1 MCIFIIFFSKINPT
15 GYSYFLESP
24 ISTSVR
30 LDEDRITYVNK
41 NFGVKIANS
50 GISST
55 YSFGIVGWK
64 AVSLSEAHLC
74 LVYTTGADF
83 RLFPVFSAVTFR

>member
-1 MCIFIIFFSKINPT
+1 MCLFIIFFSKVNPT

-41 NFGVKIANS
+41 GK
-50 GISST
+50 
-55 YSFGIVGWK
+55 
-64 AVSLSEAHLC
+64 
-74 LVYTTGADF
+74 
-83 RLFPVFSAVTFR
+83 

>member
-15 GYSYFLESP
+15 GYSYFVESP

-41 NFGVKIANS
+41 GMQYLKKQTNKQNMLLYFENRRI
-50 GISST
+50 
-55 YSFGIVGWK
+55 
-64 AVSLSEAHLC
+64 
-74 LVYTTGADF
+74 
-83 RLFPVFSAVTFR
+83 